1 MQTENIINATLLNIV
16 AALLIFFAGIFL
28 LSEAETSREYS
39 MFVTYIS
46 AFFSLTYILV
56 FMYVSKQISSIYI
69 PLVLSIFT
77 FKCLIGILH
86 YLVFMD
92 GEYFATGAFSYL
104 NDYEWLLTSVTRTA
118 SHWQEFGITTIPIN
132 FITDKNTFLMPYFS

>member
-56 FMYVSKQISSIYI
+56 FMYVSKQISYIYI
-69 PLVLSIFT
+69 T
-77 FKCLIGILH
+77 C
-86 YLVFMD
+86 
-92 GEYFATGAFSYL
+92 A
-104 NDYEWLLTSVTRTA
+104 
-118 SHWQEFGITTIPIN
+118 IN
-132 FITDKNTFLMPYFS
+132 FYF